1 MMLKYKQEKRTSLPL
16 IILPLITAISLLT
29 NTPIVR
35 ATEAET
41 IPNQFGSD
49 YFLLLENQSVSS
61 SAEQT
66 SSSGTHTVRIL
77 SIGNNRL
84 SARFSIFV
92 PPTEA
97 GTDATGNWWL
107 LILGTGGKFWFDFK
121 LGVVPVTGPIAT
133 IDIGSVVSFGIVI
146 GGVTL
151 TSPVS
156 PENPVTYT
164 ISVTGDFFGG

>member
-1 MMLKYKQEKRTSLPL
+1 MRKYKQEKRIFIPL
-16 IILPLITAISLLT
+16 IILPLITAITLLT

-49 YFLLLENQSVSS
+49 NFLLLENQSVSS
-61 SAEQT
+61 STEQT

-77 SIGNNRL
+77 SIGNNKL
-84 SARFSIFV
+84 SASLSIFV
-92 PPTEA
+92 PSTEA

-107 LILGTGGKFWFDFK
+107 LLMGAGGTFWFDFK
-121 LGVVPVTGPIAT
+121 FGVVPVTGPTAAV
-133 IDIGSVVSFGIVI
+133 DISSLISVGIVT

-164 ISVTGDFFGG
+164 ISVTGEFIGG

>member
-1 MMLKYKQEKRTSLPL
+1 MLKYKQEKRTSLPL

-61 SAEQT
+61 STEQT

-77 SIGNNRL
+77 SLGNNRL
-84 SARFSIFV
+84 SASLSIFV

-107 LILGTGGKFWFDFK
+107 LIMGTGGKFWFDLKF
-121 LGVVPVTGPIAT
+121 GVVPVTGPT
-133 IDIGSVVSFGIVI
+133 VVVDIGSVVSFGIVI

-156 PENPVTYT
+156 PESPVTYT
-164 ISVTGDFFGG
+164 ISVTGAFIGG